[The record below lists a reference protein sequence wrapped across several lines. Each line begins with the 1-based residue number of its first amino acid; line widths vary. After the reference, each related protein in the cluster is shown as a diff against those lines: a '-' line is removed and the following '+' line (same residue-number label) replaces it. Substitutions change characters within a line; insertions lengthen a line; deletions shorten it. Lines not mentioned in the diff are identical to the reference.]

1 LAAVD
6 PRQAIGRREGRPFRV
21 RGKEGGIGDDG
32 RDILRRDVGRGGKGE
47 VKPEPISYPLYI
59 SLYI

>member
-1 LAAVD
+1 MAAVD
-6 PRQAIGRREGRPFRV
+6 SRHVIRRREGRSFEV

-47 VKPEPISYPLYI
+47 VTRTDLLSIIYVD
-59 SLYI
+59 